1 MAIQSKGPSLFL
13 RTLMPFLM
21 SSILAEEVSRMS
33 CSSCQVTKVVL
44 HFNLQLSYL
53 LSLGI
58 PSWGRA
64 HDVQQQEM
72 RWMAR
77 MTSGMCPLIWSLQ
90 QSQCKQC
97 AWGSLNPEV
106 PPKQWSCGKSH
117 GEQSKIVSTQHEPLL
132 LTLTSTNWIYWRT
145 CARTNSA
152 PLLISTILLHN
163 WQQKTEGHSVYM
175 QKNDK
180 RDGASN

>member
-1 MAIQSKGPSLFL
+1 
-13 RTLMPFLM
+13 MPFLM

-33 CSSCQVTKVVL
+33 MSSCQVTKVVL
-44 HFNLQLSYL
+44 HFYLQLSYL
-53 LSLGI
+53 LSYSYSPTYHYHPGAELMMFN
-58 PSWGRA
+58 SK
-64 HDVQQQEM
+64 
-72 RWMAR
+72 RWDR
-77 MTSGMCPLIWSLQ
+77 RPGWPVGMCPLTWSLQ
-90 QSQCKQC
+90 QSQCKQW

-106 PPKQWSCGKSH
+106 TPKQWSCGKSH

-163 WQQKTEGHSVYM
+163 WLQKTEGHSVYM

-180 RDGASN
+180 RDEASN